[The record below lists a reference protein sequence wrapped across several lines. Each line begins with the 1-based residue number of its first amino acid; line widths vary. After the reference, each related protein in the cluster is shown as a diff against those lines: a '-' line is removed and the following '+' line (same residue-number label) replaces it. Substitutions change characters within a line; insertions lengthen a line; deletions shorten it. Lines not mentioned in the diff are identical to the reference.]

1 MNTTPSTPPP
11 GSSGPSLPPSP
22 WVLGDT
28 TTVEQTTTVLELLE
42 EWLAGGNPAATE
54 ACPRAC
60 SAGEDDP
67 LGVAAWIGTLAARL
81 RDRTEEASSW

>member
-1 MNTTPSTPPP
+1 
-11 GSSGPSLPPSP
+11 
-22 WVLGDT
+22 VLVDT

-42 EWLAGGNPAATE
+42 EWLAGGDPAATE
-54 ACPRAC
+54 ACARAC

-81 RDRTEEASSW
+81 RDRTEETNSW